1 MWTAASSEIVACY
14 YAHARKTVYRPEQHN
29 PALPPLHEYTSVRRG
44 QNFRSAPHW
53 SWMAAMEAF
62 VAKHAA
68 KVRGTLSCFDRVL
81 FRGYLPLMSGWAMAD
96 FLRSKQIERLTLKPF
111 LLEQAER
118 MKKHAGVLASQAGR
132 PYQYLSEPTRKED
145 LARKIAERD
154 RISEGLVCVFSVVEP
169 CRTFSLV
176 WKEHKALVRP
186 AKRKCLQ
193 LYYYFM
199 DRQLGLIH
207 VKVQTWFPFPIQVY
221 VNGHEWLARRLDRH
235 GLKYLKSDNVFLQVD
250 DLARAQRLADG
261 FASVDWVRVLGRY
274 ARRINPLLGDLLA
287 PMQYYW
293 VTSQSE
299 YSTDVLFRSRADLE
313 ELMPR
318 LLQYSTLYFEARDV
332 MTFLGRKLNGNFQ
345 GDLVTDQLD
354 FSKLPRRLP
363 GRRVKHRMKR
373 NWIKMYNKE
382 GSALRVETV
391 INQPDEFKIRRRVR
405 RKGRHVI
412 AWVPMRKGVVFLARY
427 RQISA
432 QTNARYL
439 DALAHVDDPTPAVR
453 ALDSLTTRAS
463 SPNGRTVRPFNPLSR
478 HDRML
483 FEALLSGEHVL
494 HGFTN
499 RDLRHKLGRTP
510 ILSAADAVK
519 QSAQVTR
526 LLRRLHAH
534 GLIAKIPRS
543 RRWRVSLS
551 GRRVMAAALKLR
563 EIAYPS
569 LYAEAA

>member
-1 MWTAASSEIVACY
+1 
-14 YAHARKTVYRPEQHN
+14 
-29 PALPPLHEYTSVRRG
+29 
-44 QNFRSAPHW
+44 
-53 SWMAAMEAF
+53 MAAMEAF
-62 VAKHAA
+62 VTKHAA
-68 KVRGTLSCFDRVL
+68 KIRGMLCCSDRVL
-81 FRGYLPLMSGWAMAD
+81 FRGYLPLMSGFAMAD
-96 FLRSKQIERLTLKPF
+96 FLRSKQVERLTLKPF
-111 LLEQAER
+111 LLQQAER
-118 MKKHAGVLASQAGR
+118 VKKHAGVMASQAGR
-132 PYQYLSEPTRKED
+132 PYQYLSEPARKED

-154 RISEGLVCVFSVVEP
+154 GISEGLVCVFSVVEP

-176 WKEHKALVRP
+176 WKEHKAFVRP

-207 VKVQTWFPFPIQVY
+207 VKLQTWFPFPIQAY

-235 GLKYLKSDNVFLQVD
+235 GLKYLRADHAFLRVD
-250 DLARAQRLADG
+250 DLVRAQRLADG
-261 FASVDWVRVLGRY
+261 FASADWVRVLGRY
-274 ARRINPLLGDLLA
+274 ARRISPLLGGLLA
-287 PMQYYW
+287 PMRYYW

-299 YSTDVLFRSRADLE
+299 YSTDVLFHTRADLE

-318 LLQYSTLYFEARDV
+318 LLRYSTLCFEARDV
-332 MTFLGRKLNGNFQ
+332 MAFLGRKLSGNFL

-354 FSKLPRRLP
+354 FTQLPKRLP
-363 GRRVKHRMKR
+363 GRRVKHHMKR

-382 GSALRVETV
+382 GSVLRVETI

-405 RKGRHVI
+405 RQGRHVM
-412 AWVPMRKGVVFLARY
+412 AWVPMRKGVAYLPRY
-427 RQISA
+427 RQICT

-439 DALAHVDDPTPAVR
+439 DALAHVDDPTPAIR
-453 ALDSLTTRAS
+453 ALDALTARAS

-478 HDRML
+478 HDRVV
-483 FEALLSGEHVL
+483 FEALLSGEHAL

-499 RDLRHKLGRTP
+499 RDLRHKLARTP
-510 ILSAADAVK
+510 IPLAADALK

-526 LLRRLHAH
+526 LFRRLHAH
-534 GLIAKIPRS
+534 RLIAKIPHP

-551 GRRVMAAALKLR
+551 GRRAMAAALKLR
-563 EIAYPS
+563 EVAYPS

>member
-1 MWTAASSEIVACY
+1 
-14 YAHARKTVYRPEQHN
+14 
-29 PALPPLHEYTSVRRG
+29 
-44 QNFRSAPHW
+44 
-53 SWMAAMEAF
+53 MAAMEAF

-68 KVRGTLSCFDRVL
+68 KIQGTLSCFDHVL
-81 FRGYLPLMSGWAMAD
+81 FRGYLPLMNGFAMAD
-96 FLRSKQIERLTLKPF
+96 FLRSKQIHRWKLKPF
-111 LLEQAER
+111 VIEQAER
-118 MKKHAGVLASQAGR
+118 IKKHAHLTASQTGR
-132 PYQYLSEPTRKED
+132 PHQYLSEPVRKED

-154 RISEGLVCVFSVVEP
+154 GISEGLVCVFSVVEP

-176 WKEHKALVRP
+176 WKDHKAWLRP

-193 LYYYFM
+193 LYYYFL

-207 VKVQTWFPFPIQVY
+207 VKLQTWFPFPIQVY

-235 GLKYLKSDNVFLQVD
+235 GVKYLKADNVLLRVS
-250 DLARAQRLADG
+250 DLVRAQRLADG
-261 FASVDWVRVLGRY
+261 FASVDWVGVLGRY
-274 ARRINPLLGDLLA
+274 AQRINPLLSGLLA
-287 PMQYYW
+287 PMRYYW

-299 YSTDVLFRSRADLE
+299 YSTDVLFRTRGDLE

-354 FSKLPRRLP
+354 FSQLPRRLP

-382 GSALRVETV
+382 GSVLRVETV

-405 RKGRHVI
+405 RQGRHVT
-412 AWVPMRKGVVFLARY
+412 AWVPMRKGVAFLPRY
-427 RQISA
+427 RQICA

-439 DALAHVDDPTPAVR
+439 DALAHVDDPTPAIR
-453 ALDSLTTRAS
+453 ALDGLTARAS

-478 HDRML
+478 HDRLL
-483 FEALLSGEHVL
+483 FEALLSGEHAL

-499 RDLRHKLGRTP
+499 RDLRHKLARTSVALATDP
-510 ILSAADAVK
+510 LK

-526 LLRRLHAH
+526 LFRRLHAH
-534 GLIAKIPRS
+534 GLIAKIPHA

-563 EIAYPS
+563 EVAYPS

>member
-1 MWTAASSEIVACY
+1 
-14 YAHARKTVYRPEQHN
+14 
-29 PALPPLHEYTSVRRG
+29 
-44 QNFRSAPHW
+44 
-53 SWMAAMEAF
+53 MAAMETF
-62 VAKHAA
+62 TAKHAA
-68 KVRGTLSCFDRVL
+68 KIQGVLSCFDRML
-81 FRGYLPLMSGWAMAD
+81 FRGYLPLMSGFAMAD
-96 FLRSKQIERLTLKPF
+96 FLRSKQIDRWKLKPF

-118 MKKHAGVLASQAGR
+118 IKKHAGVMASATGR
-132 PYQYLSEPTRKED
+132 PYQYLSEPARKED

-154 RISEGLVCVFSVVEP
+154 GVREGFVCVFSVVEP

-176 WKEHKALVRP
+176 WKENKTWIHP

-235 GLKYLKSDNVFLQVD
+235 GLNYRKADNAFLRVD
-250 DLARAQRLADG
+250 DPVRAQRLADG

-274 ARRINPLLGDLLA
+274 AREVNPLLRGLLS

-293 VTSQSE
+293 VTSQAE
-299 YSTDVLFRSRADLE
+299 YSTDVLFRTRDDLE
-313 ELMPR
+313 ELFPR

-354 FSKLPRRLP
+354 FSQLPRRLP

-382 GSALRVETV
+382 GSVLRVETV
-391 INQPDEFKIRRRVR
+391 INQPDEFKVRRRVR
-405 RKGRHVI
+405 REGRHVM
-412 AWVPMRKGVVFLARY
+412 AWVPMRKGVAFLPRY
-427 RQISA
+427 RHICA

-439 DALAHVDDPTPAVR
+439 DALAHVDDPTPAIR
-453 ALDSLTTRAS
+453 ALDRLTARTS

-478 HDRML
+478 YDRVL
-483 FEALLSGEHVL
+483 FESLLSGEHAL
-494 HGFTN
+494 HGFAN
-499 RDLRHKLGRTP
+499 RDLRHKLGLTSIP
-510 ILSAADAVK
+510 LASDPLK

-534 GLIAKIPRS
+534 GLIAKIPHS
-543 RRWRVSLS
+543 RRWRVSFP

-563 EIAYPS
+563 EVAYPS
-569 LYAEAA
+569 LYANAA